1 MVDVHQNFLYVFCS
15 QALDP
20 FDALLKDRSDPVPET
35 STTSVG
41 VSVNADD
48 DDDDHHAGA
57 EHVEADAQDDED
69 HPPGLSIMILPL
81 T

>member
-1 MVDVHQNFLYVFCS
+1 MHFV

-35 STTSVG
+35 SAAS
-41 VSVNADD
+41 VSVAANAED

-57 EHVEADAQDDED
+57 DPVEAETHDEED
-69 HPPGLSIMILPL
+69 HPTGLFFIIFTTM
-81 T
+81 